1 MRHLLLICLIL
12 SFSCKDKLPSSL
24 DNDLPAGPTENITWS
39 LMDTLFEKGFALTPL
54 DPAIVEQGGGFER
67 TYLDTLD
74 FGNNGSSPVW
84 MLAQWYS
91 KFDLA
96 DASPAVGLDGRIEY
110 SNEGKKIALYSDHSL
125 WLEVDASKE
134 YNSARVNNQPWP
146 HLLIAQNFDEAGPN
160 VGEADRL
167 DFSMAIKLE
176 KCENKM
182 EGRSYNVSLHTA
194 QSPFYFMIVNNN
206 KNSEDY
212 NQRIWFGLP
221 SFDYRYTSSRDDE
234 IVLWDIGT
242 STFIYGVPETT
253 IWGNVSFQDGNW
265 HETHIDI
272 KPLIIRALEAMKEH
286 DVFIHTLP
294 EDMIITSMN
303 FGWEVPGTFDAAIR
317 VRGISLKSIQVS
329 E

>member
-1 MRHLLLICLIL
+1 MRQLIFIGLIL
-12 SFSCKDKLPSSL
+12 SLSCKE
-24 DNDLPAGPTENITWS
+24 DLPPPFNDDLPPGPTEIATEIIG
-39 LMDTLFEKGFALTPL
+39 DTLFEKGFALTPL
-54 DPAIVEQGGGFER
+54 DPAIVQQGGGFEK

-74 FGNNGSSPVW
+74 FGNDGSSPVW
-84 MLAQWYS
+84 MLAQWQS
-91 KFDLA
+91 KYDLA
-96 DASPAVGLDGRIEY
+96 DTPPVDGLDGRIEY
-110 SNEGKKIALYSDHSL
+110 ANEGKKIALYSDHSL
-125 WLEVDASKE
+125 WLEVDASEE
-134 YNSARVNNQPWP
+134 YDSARVSGQPWP
-146 HLLIAQNFDEAGPN
+146 HLLIAQNFNETGPN
-160 VGEADRL
+160 IGAADRL

-194 QSPFYFMIVNNN
+194 QSPFYFMVVNNN
-206 KNSEDY
+206 SNSADY

-221 SFDYRYTSSRDDE
+221 SFDYRYPTLRDDE

-253 IWGNVSFQDGNW
+253 IWGNVSLHDGNW

-286 DVFIHTLP
+286 DVFLNTTL

-317 VRGISLKSIQVS
+317 VRGISLKSIQVL
-329 E
+329 

>member
-1 MRHLLLICLIL
+1 MRIVLLLGLIIT
-12 SFSCKDKLPSSL
+12 FSCKDELPSPL
-24 DNDLPAGPTENITWS
+24 NDDLPYGPTEIAS
-39 LMDTLFEKGFALTPL
+39 EVIGDTLFEKGFALTPL
-54 DPAIVEQGGGFER
+54 DPAIVQQGGGFEK

-84 MLAQWYS
+84 MLAQWHS

-96 DASPAVGLDGRIEY
+96 DSSPVLGLDGRIEY

-125 WLEVDASKE
+125 WLEVDASQE
-134 YNSARVNNQPWP
+134 YDSARVSNQPWP
-146 HLLIAQNFDEAGPN
+146 HLLIAQNFYEAGPN

-194 QSPFYFMIVNNN
+194 QSPFYFMLINDNI
-206 KNSEDY
+206 NSEDY

-221 SFDYRYTSSRDDE
+221 SIDYRYPTLRDDE

-253 IWGNVSFQDGNW
+253 IWGNVSLHDGNW

-286 DVFIHTLP
+286 DVFIHTTP

-329 E
+329 K